1 MKFGWALIFSALCAA
16 SNAKAEQGCPPG
28 QIPATANGSITSCGP
43 IPSGYN
49 EQQDS
54 AAPRPSGKWI
64 KTWGAIAMGS
74 IDSIFSYGVTTGK
87 LSKSEAEKDA
97 LNRCASHGEKDC
109 KIGLAYKNQCAA
121 IAEPKVNGKP
131 FSTGLSNFVGAG
143 TTVEASNVAL
153 ERCKADNRPTPGV
166 ECKIIYEA
174 CSEPIFKAY

>member
-1 MKFGWALIFSALCAA
+1 
-16 SNAKAEQGCPPG
+16 PPG
-28 QIPATANGSITSCGP
+28 QYPIGGQGVAACAP
-43 IPSGYN
+43 IPQGSSQ
-49 EQQDS
+49 ET
-54 AAPRPSGKWI
+54 APAPRPLGKWI

-74 IDSIFSYGVTTGK
+74 VDSIFSYGVTTGK

-97 LNRCASHGEKDC
+97 LNRCASHGEKNC

-143 TTVEASNVAL
+143 TIVEASNVAL

>member
-1 MKFGWALIFSALCAA
+1 MRLFVILVFPILYLPIAAWA
-16 SNAKAEQGCPPG
+16 QGCPPG
-28 QIPATANGSITSCGP
+28 QYQIGGQGAIACAP
-43 IPSGYN
+43 IPQGNS
-49 EQQDS
+49 EQTTS
-54 AAPRPSGKWI
+54 APRPLGKWI

-74 IDSIFSYGVTTGK
+74 VDSIFSYGVTTGK

-97 LNRCASHGEKDC
+97 LNRCASHGEKNC
-109 KIGLAYKNQCAA
+109 KIGLAYENQCAA

-174 CSEPIFKAY
+174 CSEPIFEAY

>member
-16 SNAKAEQGCPPG
+16 GTAKAEQGCPPG
-28 QIPATANGSITSCGP
+28 QYPIGGQGVAACAP
-43 IPSGYN
+43 IPQENST
-49 EQQDS
+49 EQQS
-54 AAPRPSGKWI
+54 RPSGKWI

-74 IDSIFSYGVTTGK
+74 VDSIFSYGVTTGK

-97 LNRCASHGEKDC
+97 LNRCASHGEKNC

-143 TTVEASNVAL
+143 TTAEASNVAL